1 LTARRPGGGAFG
13 DDQGVV
19 DDRNPPD
26 SDAASQQRGAVI
38 TALVANVVVALA
50 KLVAW
55 LVSGSSALLAEALHS
70 AADSGNEV
78 LLLVGV
84 RRSTR
89 PADARH
95 PFGHARYRYLYAFVV
110 SLTIFWIGGVLAVIE
125 GVVHLANAEPLAD
138 PRLGFVVLGL
148 GAVLDGWSLR
158 TTVRAGRTS
167 KGSQSWKSLVRSTK
181 VPDLIVVLLEDF
193 GAIIGIAIATI
204 GLGLASLTG
213 QVVWDAIASVA
224 IGILLMAIGL
234 VVNRETQS
242 LLLGESATVPMEA
255 AIRRSIETTPGIAGV
270 TDLRTIHLGPDDLV
284 VAGRILFAP
293 VSDATSIDRAIAT
306 AEAAIVASV
315 EIRTVTV
322 YLEPRLVPAEAPS
335 PPGVASPD

>member
-1 LTARRPGGGAFG
+1 
-13 DDQGVV
+13 
-19 DDRNPPD
+19 
-26 SDAASQQRGAVI
+26 
-38 TALVANVVVALA
+38 
-50 KLVAW
+50 
-55 LVSGSSALLAEALHS
+55 
-70 AADSGNEV
+70 
-78 LLLVGV
+78 
-84 RRSTR
+84 
-89 PADARH
+89 
-95 PFGHARYRYLYAFVV
+95 
-110 SLTIFWIGGVLAVIE
+110 
-125 GVVHLANAEPLAD
+125 
-138 PRLGFVVLGL
+138 
-148 GAVLDGWSLR
+148 
-158 TTVRAGRTS
+158 
-167 KGSQSWKSLVRSTK
+167 
-181 VPDLIVVLLEDF
+181 VPDLLVVLLEDF